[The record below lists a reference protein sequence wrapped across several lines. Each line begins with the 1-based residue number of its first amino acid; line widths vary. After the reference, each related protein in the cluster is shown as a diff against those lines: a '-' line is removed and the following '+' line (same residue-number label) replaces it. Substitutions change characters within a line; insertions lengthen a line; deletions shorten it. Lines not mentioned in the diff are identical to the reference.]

1 MFGSANNGS
10 TSTVIDSLKR
20 YLGLYADYMRL
31 SAAEKTSMLLSAIAF
46 YTLIVAIALI
56 AVIFLSIGFGF
67 LLASVMALHWA
78 FFIVT
83 AFYVLIFSLLI
94 IFRHTLIV
102 DPIARFVSHLLVKP
116 PKATETEQ

>member
-1 MFGSANNGS
+1 MFGTANNDN
-10 TSTVIDSLKR
+10 TSGFIDSLKR

-31 SAAEKTSMLLSAIAF
+31 SAAEKMSMLLSAVAF

-56 AVIFLSIGFGF
+56 VLIFLSIGIGF
-67 LLASVMALHWA
+67 LLASVMTLYWA

-83 AFYVLIFSLLI
+83 AFYILIFSLLV

-102 DPIARFVSHLLVKP
+102 DPIARFVSRLLVKP
-116 PKATETEQ
+116 PKASEQ